1 MTRKIHVLHL
11 IDHVLSV
18 YGGTEQHLIWLQNT
32 LDRQQFELSC
42 MVFSKMRCPPETFPV
57 QPPVLGEIFGLGKIS
72 YLKRIWALSRYLCDN
87 DIDLIHA
94 FTPTDEP
101 IACYASLLARRKA
114 RKKIPVVGH
123 RRNIGFS
130 LNRKV
135 LWKGRLTRPF
145 GMRYIANSQAAVDAA
160 SEKEGIP
167 RERFTV
173 IHNPVSMARFEAG
186 MASRLTRPELG
197 LDSDAFVIGSVASLR
212 PIKGHKTLLQAL
224 RLVVDKYPQTRLLCI
239 GKQHEIEFFE
249 ELQALTAEL
258 DLERHVI
265 WFGNI
270 DNPFRVLPNF
280 DLAVLA
286 SYSESFSNAILE
298 YGVAGLPIVAS
309 NVGGMAEIITDGENG
324 FLVPPEQSE
333 ILAEKMIQLIENQ
346 EIRKTVAHCIAETV
360 RKNFDETVILKKYAD
375 FYKNI
380 ALANS

>member
-1 MTRKIHVLHL
+1 MTRKIRVLHL
-11 IDHVLSV
+11 IDHVLSA
-18 YGGTEQHLIWLQNT
+18 YGGTEQHLIWLQNI
-32 LDRQQFELSC
+32 LDRQQFELLC
-42 MVFSKMRCPPETFPV
+42 MVFSKMNCSAETFPV
-57 QPPVLGEIFGLGKIS
+57 QPLVLGEIFGLGKIS
-72 YLKRIWALSRYLCDN
+72 YFKRIWALSRYICDN

-101 IACYASLLARRKA
+101 IACYASLLARRKL

-123 RRNIGFS
+123 RRNIGFN
-130 LNRKV
+130 LNRKS

-145 GMRYIANSQAAVDAA
+145 GMKYIANSQAAVDAA
-160 SEKEGIP
+160 FEKERIP
-167 RERFTV
+167 QERFTI
-173 IHNPVSMARFEAG
+173 IHNPVLMTRFEAG
-186 MASRLTRPELG
+186 MASRLTRADLG
-197 LDSDAFVIGSVASLR
+197 LDPDSFVIGSVASLR
-212 PIKGHKTLLQAL
+212 PIKGHKTLLRAL
-224 RLVVDKYPQTRLLCI
+224 RFVVDKYPQTRLLCI

-249 ELQALTAEL
+249 ELQAQTAEL

-270 DNPFRVLPNF
+270 DNPFRILPNF

-324 FLVPPEQSE
+324 FLVPPNQPE
-333 ILAEKMIQLIENQ
+333 ILAKKMVQLIENQ
-346 EIRKTVAHCIAETV
+346 EIRKNIANCAAETV
-360 RKNFDETVILKKYAD
+360 RKNFDEMTILQKYTD

-380 ALANS
+380 VSVNS